1 MKNTVIEEVEHNYS
15 ITPTFNTMLKKSK
28 FKRALKENIIWKI

>member
-15 ITPTFNTMLKKSK
+15 ITPTFNTMLKNLNL
-28 FKRALKENIIWKI
+28 RGL